1 MRPTARVEIAVE
13 DLAGARA
20 AAAAGAHR
28 IELCASLLTGGLTP
42 SLGCLQVV
50 RKSVAI
56 EVACMIRPRGG
67 DFVYSDDEL
76 EAMVRDIGHARDA
89 GADGVVLGCLS
100 AAGRIDRA
108 GLQRL
113 VAAAGRLPVTFH
125 RAFDAIADP
134 DAALGE
140 LADLGVARLLSS
152 GGARTAEAGAEAL
165 TRLMARAGSTLI
177 VMPGG
182 GVRSHNAAAIVRATG
197 AFEIHSGAGGPVGG
211 DDAAPGVPGTRW
223 HTDAAEVGALVRAVG
238 DA

>member
-20 AAAAGAHR
+20 AAAAGAQR

-67 DFVYSDDEL
+67 DFVYSDGEL

-89 GADGVVLGCLS
+89 GADAVVFGCLS
-100 AAGRIDRA
+100 AASRIDRA
-108 GLQRL
+108 GLQKL
-113 VAAAGRLPVTFH
+113 MAAAGPLPVTFH
-125 RAFDAIADP
+125 RAFDAILDP
-134 DAALGE
+134 DAALDE
-140 LADLGVARLLSS
+140 LVDLGIARLLSS
-152 GGARTAEAGAEAL
+152 GGARTAEAGVSAL
-165 TRLMARAGSTLI
+165 SRLVTRAGTALV

-197 AFEIHSGAGGPVGG
+197 AIEIHSGAGRPVGVG
-211 DDAAPGVPGTRW
+211 DAAPGVPGTRW
-223 HTDAAEVGALVRAVG
+223 HTDAAEVEALVRAVA